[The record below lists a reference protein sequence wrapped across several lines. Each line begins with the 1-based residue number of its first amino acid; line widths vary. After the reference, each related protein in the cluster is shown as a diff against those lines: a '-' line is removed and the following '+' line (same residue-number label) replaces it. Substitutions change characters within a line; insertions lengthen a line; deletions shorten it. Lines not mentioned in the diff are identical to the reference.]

1 MNQNENRSLPPSE
14 RSGGRWLRTI
24 LVVLV
29 VFCLGLSL
37 WAGFLAMR
45 AAEYRHQLE
54 NAYMRDID
62 QVCDDLT
69 NLSSDLV
76 KSLYSGT
83 PAQLSLVSAKMWK
96 EASSAKE
103 SLAGLPSAQLGLDG
117 TYRFLSQVGDYAL
130 SLSKKSMQGQPVSE
144 EEYQQLLSLREYADR
159 LSSQVDSLQ
168 QRLRSGELSL
178 DRLIRSAD
186 RSQTAQRN
194 NFSVTVPAE
203 ASTDQPVTEKEAQAA
218 SEATPVQEAG
228 NEELA
233 AMEKGFTGYPSLIY
247 DGPFSDHLLDRT
259 PLLTEGQP
267 TLSVEEARAIAA
279 RWTGVEESAL
289 PNMREENSPCPCYVF
304 YDAERFSVAVSK
316 QGGYL
321 VYLIRPG
328 TPAPEAAATL
338 SREDAVAKAQA
349 YLAENGLT
357 SMEATYYEEKDGRL
371 TINFAYF
378 DPEAQVLCYTD
389 LVKVEVAL
397 QNGEILSCDARGY
410 VMNHHDR
417 TFEAPALSPKEAQ
430 ASVSQNL
437 NMERVRLALIPS
449 RGQEQVLTYEFLGS
463 SATGDQVLSYI
474 NTQTGAEQELLLLVE
489 TPEGTLTK

>member
-1 MNQNENRSLPPSE
+1 MNQNENQSLQPSDN
-14 RSGGRWLRTI
+14 RGSRWTRTL

-83 PAQLSLVSAKMWK
+83 PSQLSLVSARMWK

-103 SLAGLPSAQLGLDG
+103 ALAGLPSAQLGLDG

-130 SLSKKSMQGQPVSE
+130 SLSKKSMQGQQIAQ
-144 EEYQQLLSLREYADR
+144 EEYDQLLSLREYADR
-159 LSSQVDSLQ
+159 LSSQVNSLQ

-178 DRLIRSAD
+178 DELIRSAG
-186 RSQTAQRN
+186 RTQTAQRN
-194 NFSVTVPAE
+194 NVAVTVPAD
-203 ASTDQPVTEKEAQAA
+203 ASSDQPVPETEAQAA
-218 SEATPVQEAG
+218 SEETPVQDAG

-233 AMEKGFTGYPSLIY
+233 AMEKGFTGYPTLIY

-259 PLLTEGQP
+259 PTLTEGQP
-267 TLSVEEARAIAA
+267 TLSEEEARSIAA
-279 RWTGVEESAL
+279 RWAGVEESAL
-289 PNMREENSPCPCYVF
+289 PNMREENSLCPCYVF
-304 YDAERFSVAVSK
+304 YDAERFSVAISK

-328 TPAPEAAATL
+328 ASNPDTGSAL
-338 SREDAVAKAQA
+338 SREDAVAQAQD
-349 YLAENGLT
+349 YLEQHGLT
-357 SMEATYYEEKDGRL
+357 SMRATYYEEKDSML

-389 LVKVEVAL
+389 LVKVEVSL
-397 QNGEILSCDARGY
+397 QTGEIMSCDARGY
-410 VMNHHDR
+410 VMNHYDR
-417 TFEAPALSPKEAQ
+417 TLEAPALTQEEAH
-430 ASVSQNL
+430 ASVSQEL
-437 NMERVRLALIPS
+437 TVERVQLALIPS
-449 RGQEQVLTYEFLGS
+449 SGQNQVLTYEFLCS

-474 NTQTGAEQELLLLVE
+474 NTETGAEQELLLLVE